1 VIDTLKEWGERH
13 QQRLSCSAAPDADA
27 TPSQAA

>member
-13 QQRLSCSAAPDADA
+13 QQRLSCAPETDK